1 MTLFLF
7 FLFFSIKKE
16 RKIVN
21 GSILFIFL
29 ASDRYVNCGI
39 SLCVLLCNA
48 LQHVRVGGFYFAFL
62 ARKHN
67 RKFRKHA
74 QVGQNLGVD
83 VSEGTDIS
91 DGPAGC
97 SLFYLNLMDFG

>member
-1 MTLFLF
+1 MAQFCLF
-7 FLFFSIKKE
+7 FWLPIVTSIVAFHFV
-16 RKIVN
+16 R
-21 GSILFIFL
+21 L
-29 ASDRYVNCGI
+29 
-39 SLCVLLCNA
+39 LLCNA